1 MCKLEK
7 EVGRKKEERRNFE
20 KRKNQEGN
28 KDRKEGGKEEGR
40 KGGRKEGWRDGKQG
54 SVFERGHW
62 LVSIWLI
69 LVGFFLTMLAWSS
82 FA

>member
-28 KDRKEGGKEEGR
+28 KDRKEGGKEMTN
-40 KGGRKEGWRDGKQG
+40 
-54 SVFERGHW
+54 
-62 LVSIWLI
+62 
-69 LVGFFLTMLAWSS
+69 VGIEDRNE
-82 FA
+82 